1 MCCIGKGIPVRCE
14 NRRIVQDLGV
24 ILALHVRV
32 TVELRSM
39 FGSAVLRH
47 VINVRAMLTVHNFSN
62 CLSPLTP
69 VHSLYTSEAIGLP
82 QEPLMTVAV
91 YMFNSDPR
99 SQVYSPVLHNQHV
112 QGFLKLCCCC
122 SPPFSQCSSFSLS
135 RPAGWPGQK
144 PCSKDPP
151 YSRRFRVST
160 NICWGN
166 EWGEIYMYAFN
177 FDALSPSTKRQ
188 TSLFSQW
195 LFPNIVVTLLWSL
208 YLLVNPSS

>member
-1 MCCIGKGIPVRCE
+1 M
-14 NRRIVQDLGV
+14 RIVQDLGI

-82 QEPLMTVAV
+82 QEPLMTVV

-99 SQVYSPVLHNQHV
+99 SQVYSPVLCNQCF

-122 SPPFSQCSSFSLS
+122 SPPFSQCSSSSLS
-135 RPAGWPGQK
+135 RPAGWPGQQ
-144 PCSKDPP
+144 PAQRTHPI
-151 YSRRFRVST
+151 T
-160 NICWGN
+160 G
-166 EWGEIYMYAFN
+166 
-177 FDALSPSTKRQ
+177 
-188 TSLFSQW
+188 TSESQ
-195 LFPNIVVTLLWSL
+195 
-208 YLLVNPSS
+208 